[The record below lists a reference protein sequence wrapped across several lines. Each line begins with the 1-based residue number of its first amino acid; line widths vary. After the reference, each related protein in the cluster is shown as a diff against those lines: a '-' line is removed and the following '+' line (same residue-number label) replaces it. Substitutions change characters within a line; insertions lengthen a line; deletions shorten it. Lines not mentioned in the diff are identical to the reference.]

1 MLSDPSSRAGYPQMS
16 PRNEASVAASAVGA
30 GRLLLVDDQPELRR
44 LFRRSLTKAG
54 FEVIEAADGE
64 IAIELA
70 QQLRFDVVVS
80 DISMP
85 DVGGLELLRALR
97 QLDPDLPVVLTSGS
111 LASEESIDAA
121 ELGAYAYLLKPV
133 DFETMRE
140 TAREAVAV
148 RRARAS
154 QSGSDPNASVERLKV
169 PDSDAEA
176 G

>member
-1 MLSDPSSRAGYPQMS
+1 MS
-16 PRNEASVAASAVGA
+16 PRTEASIAATEPAA
-30 GRLLLVDDQPELRR
+30 GRVLLVDDQPELRR
-44 LFRRSLTKAG
+44 LFRRSLAKAG
-54 FEVIEAADGE
+54 FEVVEAADGE

-85 DVGGLELLRALR
+85 DVGGIELLNALR
-97 QLDPDLPVVLTSGS
+97 ELDPDLPVVLTSGS
-111 LASEESIDAA
+111 LEPDDDIDAT

-133 DFETMRE
+133 AFETMRE
-140 TAREAVAV
+140 TARQAVAL

-154 QSGSDPNASVERLKV
+154 AAGSEPNASVERLKV
-169 PDSDAEA
+169 PDSDPEA